1 MGKSHVRMDRKLLGD
16 IESVETQYRWKEL
29 GVYDFSEQWKSKDWS
44 RRLDS
49 VPKEQRSLH
58 FLTIV
63 GRSRDPSLTG
73 SRRPPLC
80 VRKES
85 RCLSG
90 VYKIHRDW
98 CTCPSFRFRKSEC
111 KHMVEHKRRE
121 LIQSFI
127 TKAVGESG
135 IAKEIVSYL

>member
-1 MGKSHVRMDRKLLGD
+1 MRVGKSHVRMDRKLLGD

-80 VRKES
+80 VRKE
-85 RCLSG
+85 G
-90 VYKIHRDW
+90 KVKIIRQ
-98 CTCPSFRFRKSEC
+98 FNIIILMNENKIN
-111 KHMVEHKRRE
+111 K
-121 LIQSFI
+121 
-127 TKAVGESG
+127 
-135 IAKEIVSYL
+135 